1 MSATQSRRGGC
12 LLALAVLALASGCR
26 GADSPRTYPVKGK
39 VTYNGKPVPNGTITF
54 VSASGQAA
62 TGEIRP
68 DGSYELKTFRR
79 GDGAVPGEHKVVI
92 VAMED
97 TASKL
102 PEQRG
107 GTPPP
112 IIPDKYTSVATTDLR
127 AEVKAE
133 PNTIDFT
140 LVPGKKR

>member
-1 MSATQSRRGGC
+1 
-12 LLALAVLALASGCR
+12 
-26 GADSPRTYPVKGK
+26 K

-54 VSASGQAA
+54 IPASGQAA
-62 TGEIRP
+62 TGEIGP

-79 GDGAVPGEHKVVI
+79 GDGAVAGEHKVVI
-92 VAMED
+92 VALED
-97 TASKL
+97 TSGKL

-107 GTPPP
+107 GTPAAR
-112 IIPDKYTSVATTDLR
+112 IPDKYTSVATTDLK

-140 LVPGKKR
+140 LAPGKKR